1 MEDHFSDT
9 LAVSILHY
17 MSGRKMAS
25 FALTAARMIVVKPPV
40 AASARAASAS
50 AVRVPVAAA
59 PMLAHSVRAVS
70 QRGFVGFAAARVF
83 APRQQRAAFTMEA
96 AAEDG
101 AAVSGEVGVKLY
113 VGAFR
118 AFFISARNERARR
131 SARAGPSRAP
141 FATPPPMRVSFIR
154 ADGDCSSV
162 DRPFRG
168 HRRRPFRS
176 RSRLPRS
183 PIA

>member
-1 MEDHFSDT
+1 
-9 LAVSILHY
+9 
-17 MSGRKMAS
+17 
-25 FALTAARMIVVKPPV
+25 
-40 AASARAASAS
+40 
-50 AVRVPVAAA
+50 
-59 PMLAHSVRAVS
+59 MLAHSVRAVS
-70 QRGFVGFAAARVF
+70 QRGFVGFAAPRVF